1 MKTKSVC
8 RGLISLFV
16 NFITI
21 GQCGQQS
28 YMKKFAGGGGKGK
41 RALFLNSFFL

>member
-8 RGLISLFV
+8 RGFISLFV

-28 YMKKFAGGGGKGK
+28 YMKKFAGGGEKEK
-41 RALFLNSFFL
+41 EPYF